1 MRKTAAVL
9 IVFAVL
15 FSFFSIPVG
24 ASAVRDY
31 SPDSLVR
38 SHRIPADFAFDRA
51 GIMLDNMVC
60 KFYYELRI
68 TLKRSIIFA
77 NIAN

>member
-1 MRKTAAVL
+1 MKKAAAVL

-15 FSFFSIPVG
+15 FSFLSVPIG
-24 ASAVRDY
+24 AAAVRDY
-31 SPDSLVR
+31 ATDPSEGSRGLFADSVY
-38 SHRIPADFAFDRA
+38 DRA
-51 GIMLDNMVC
+51 WIMLDNMVF